1 MYTYV
6 KMTKVISIL
15 IIFSSP
21 FGINGIECPT
31 EDNLKCQ
38 EFWFQIFSDMG
49 SNLEEAI
56 KCLPSP
62 TLPIEVSFFVPELKF
77 IKVDDFHQVKIK
89 VLCFKIPIIK
99 TKNITVNVTRFYQYN
114 LI

>member
-15 IIFSSP
+15 IIFSLP

-62 TLPIEVSFFVPELKF
+62 TLPIEVSFFVPELKI
-77 IKVDDFHQVKIK
+77 IKVDDFHQVPKK
-89 VLCFKIPIIK
+89 HF
-99 TKNITVNVTRFYQYN
+99 
-114 LI
+114 